1 MIGNTRSIPIVCFSV
16 QNQAKKKRN
25 LQTGYIEQ
33 MIDFEWTMIV
43 KYKKQKKNM
52 ICTKKKKRKKTKTQL
67 R

>member
-33 MIDFEWTMIV
+33 MIDFE
-43 KYKKQKKNM
+43 
-52 ICTKKKKRKKTKTQL
+52 
-67 R
+67 